1 MLKTSESYFYMGSY
15 PILPPQSYNHCP
27 VGYRGQGAKNR
38 DSPESSGARMPF
50 CRRQGGQLEPG
61 SKGTHFAQGCINQRR
76 SSHCQDHCPLP
87 GSNQRTQSFPS
98 TRLLPPCVLT
108 ITLHTPPSWPW
119 RVPTKTCSLL
129 YLFFQWIY
137 SGIVEELSFRTNKLQ
152 WVHWGFGAGCISR
165 N

>member
-27 VGYRGQGAKNR
+27 VGYRGQGAENR
-38 DSPESSGARMPF
+38 DSPEFSGARMPF

-61 SKGTHFAQGCINQRR
+61 SKGTHFAQGCINQRH
-76 SSHCQDHCPLP
+76 SSHCALP

-98 TRLLPPCVLT
+98 THLLPPCALT

-119 RVPTKTCSLL
+119 RVLTKTCSLL